1 MLEMEAGKDRQ
12 YFYHK
17 KLMDDVSARQYLDI
31 WAVHGYVNGVA
42 PTATSQMAQLWK
54 TTKAEYTDPSSKPI
68 WMTET
73 SGYFDTWNGT
83 AQQPGAMDLALS
95 IHAALYH
102 GKASAW
108 VWWQGSDNGTLN
120 EFNLMQGTTKKG
132 KRYYASKH
140 FYRFIR
146 PGAQMVDVSF
156 NENEGV
162 FASAFENQAMGAF
175 TLVLINTNTKE
186 VKVNLTGTN
195 VPDAFDFYQ
204 TTSKDDCVKKETVA
218 NNAVTLPPQSVV
230 TLVNGNV
237 FE

>member
-1 MLEMEAGKDRQ
+1 
-12 YFYHK
+12 
-17 KLMDDVSARQYLDI
+17 
-31 WAVHGYVNGVA
+31 
-42 PTATSQMAQLWK
+42 
-54 TTKAEYTDPSSKPI
+54 
-68 WMTET
+68 
-73 SGYFDTWNGT
+73 
-83 AQQPGAMDLALS
+83 MDLALS

-132 KRYYASKH
+132 KRYYTSKH

-146 PGAQMVDVSF
+146 PGARMVDVSF
-156 NENEGV
+156 NETEGV
-162 FASAFENQAMGAF
+162 FASAFENQVMGAF